1 MIQAAVRTTRTQPT
15 DSLTPSASRQP
26 ASQRPADPGIP
37 EGSDYFGVRGYAKV
51 SIGVGRGRNVG
62 DQRQYLKEKDAKR
75 EMRNER
81 S

>member
-1 MIQAAVRTTRTQPT
+1 MPLRV
-15 DSLTPSASRQP
+15 
-26 ASQRPADPGIP
+26 
-37 EGSDYFGVRGYAKV
+37 YFGVRGYAKV

-62 DQRQYLKEKDAKR
+62 DRRQYLKEKDAKR